1 MRSITYIGYP
11 VSNHVLV
18 VVDSGKRNLFLLG
31 AGRHHKKPLQKVHSI
46 SREWPQT

>member
-11 VSNHVLV
+11 VSNHVFV

-31 AGRHHKKPLQKVHSI
+31 AGRDHKKPLEKEHGI
-46 SREWPQT
+46 SRAL